1 MVQLVSQLRGFFYI
15 NPILALTLAI
25 TIFSFIGVPPLIGF
39 FAKQM
44 VLSAVLDN
52 GVRRE
57 SHSVRGNSPIL
68 TVYLTILNTTL
79 RLY

>member
-1 MVQLVSQLRGFFYI
+1 MGSI
-15 NPILALTLAI
+15 
-25 TIFSFIGVPPLIGF
+25 SS
-39 FAKQM
+39 AKQM

-57 SHSVRGNSPIL
+57 SHSVRENGPIL
-68 TVYLTILNTTL
+68 TVYLTILKPTT